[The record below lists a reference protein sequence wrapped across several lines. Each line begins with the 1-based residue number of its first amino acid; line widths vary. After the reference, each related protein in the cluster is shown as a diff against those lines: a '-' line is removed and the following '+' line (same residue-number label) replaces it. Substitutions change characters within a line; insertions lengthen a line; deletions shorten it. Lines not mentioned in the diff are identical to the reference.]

1 MNHCFNKISQ
11 IARIYPFRAMHAR
24 AAAALL
30 ACMSLQLFFSQ
41 ALAFDESSAVSSM
54 LSESIAEAQK
64 AVEAAASKS
73 SVEISVAA
81 SNSLSSEYLEG
92 LGAALRRTGGRLVV
106 RGIDV
111 GLSPNRNDVRTTI
124 SEAAR
129 KAKEFE
135 EASFF
140 ALDATE
146 QQRVRERIGKGLRA
160 MAAKSKVVGF
170 EIDPQFF
177 RTHRIDAV
185 PVFVVRLTSSARA
198 DNRALEVG
206 ANPRT
211 YIVRGALDLHWV
223 LEAMADRA
231 KDRGLKDDVK
241 RLSALADAA
250 MGVGP

>member
-1 MNHCFNKISQ
+1 
-11 IARIYPFRAMHAR
+11 
-24 AAAALL
+24 
-30 ACMSLQLFFSQ
+30 
-41 ALAFDESSAVSSM
+41 
-54 LSESIAEAQK
+54 
-64 AVEAAASKS
+64 
-73 SVEISVAA
+73 
-81 SNSLSSEYLEG
+81 
-92 LGAALRRTGGRLVV
+92 
-106 RGIDV
+106 
-111 GLSPNRNDVRTTI
+111 
-124 SEAAR
+124 
-129 KAKEFE
+129 
-135 EASFF
+135 
-140 ALDATE
+140 
-146 QQRVRERIGKGLRA
+146 

-211 YIVRGALDLHWV
+211 YIVRGALDLHWA

-231 KDRGLKDDVK
+231 KDRGLKGDAK